1 MKHLLLLV
9 LTELKIV
16 WGTSQ
21 EKCFACEKHIY
32 QYSLDFFSH
41 HNAEIMKQT
50 HAVEVKK
57 YNCSII
63 RHNYTAVF
71 LSKQGQEASECLED
85 TKLEFMQFMP

>member
-32 QYSLDFFSH
+32 QYSLDFFSN

-50 HAVEVKK
+50 HAVEVKE
-57 YNCSII
+57 I
-63 RHNYTAVF
+63 
-71 LSKQGQEASECLED
+71 
-85 TKLEFMQFMP
+85 